1 MLSDKL
7 GNDIEVSQLD
17 ESDGWVDA
25 QEDEEEAKW
34 KKLRHER
41 DKFLEERMVCKSIA

>member
-7 GNDIEVSQLD
+7 GNDVEVSQFD

-34 KKLRHER
+34 KKLRQER